1 LRSLTFTVKAL
12 SFLLIN
18 KLLFLKIQKKPAANT
33 VGFFYMVSSKKNP
46 RLKDEDNFDK
56 ANHIVYFIKVTCPI
70 YSFLPSPLTPIAF
83 IL

>member
-1 LRSLTFTVKAL
+1 VV
-12 SFLLIN
+12 N
-18 KLLFLKIQKKPAANT
+18 
-33 VGFFYMVSSKKNP
+33 SKKNP